1 MSSKFTTAGGMI
13 AGVMIATGGATG
25 IGGATEIGAMI
36 AIGAHPSGAMSV
48 VTGGRGV
55 QKVGGSAV
63 NGVMTIETCPGSIT
77 AEDR

>member
-1 MSSKFTTAGGMI
+1 MLSKFMTAGGVI
-13 AGVMIATGGATG
+13 AGLMIATGEATG
-25 IGGATEIGAMI
+25 IGATIV
-36 AIGAHPSGAMSV
+36 IGAHPSGAHPSGATSV

-55 QKVGGSAV
+55 PKVGGSAV